1 MYHPWFTQEQG
12 LFSDQPFFFSN
23 WRTNFQIRGQ
33 IFKLEDKCSNWRTS
47 SWLEDPCALM
57 SKPFYHQNFRLNF
70 CIFGKTSPQFNKFL
84 IFSASARQLVYPK
97 MLQQLKFFTL
107 GSWILKHQEEDKRE
121 WLYSEHHRPWNL
133 FLGSC
138 NHDVTQN
145 DKYNFNSFNIQT
157 FKHCQWMVW
166 WFYSDL

>member
-1 MYHPWFTQEQG
+1 MASHFSSQIGGHLEDK
-12 LFSDQPFFFSN
+12 LFNWRTKCHIKQSFQKEDN
-23 WRTNFQIRGQ
+23 WRTNFQIGGHGGQ
-33 IFKLEDKCSNWRTS
+33 IVILEDV
-47 SWLEDPCALM
+47 LLIGGPL
-57 SKPFYHQNFRLNF
+57 
-70 CIFGKTSPQFNKFL
+70 FL
-84 IFSASARQLVYPK
+84 ILSASARQLVYPK

-157 FKHCQWMVW
+157 FKHCQ
-166 WFYSDL
+166 